1 MWQGGIGLDQH
12 LRVLYLFQQ
21 RCSGT
26 GAKTVHI
33 NIHDSQR
40 WCDQRCIRV
49 IVEGDNRNVLRNAQ
63 AELTDCLDDADGD
76 KTVKAQN
83 AVGEVPVVLR
93 GRPAKISAGRGVP
106 VYLSRNSLRILWG

>member
-1 MWQGGIGLDQH
+1 MFHCVTPCCLVESNVAGRYRSGSASPGS
-12 LRVLYLFQQ
+12 VSFQQ

-33 NIHDSQR
+33 NIHDGQR
-40 WCDQRCIRV
+40 WRDQRCIRV

-76 KTVKAQN
+76 KAVKAQN
-83 AVGEVPVVLR
+83 AVGR
-93 GRPAKISAGRGVP
+93 FR
-106 VYLSRNSLRILWG
+106 

>member
-76 KTVKAQN
+76 KAVKAQN
-83 AVGEVPVVLR
+83 AVGGSGSRRSSVVCWMISSRLEEV
-93 GRPAKISAGRGVP
+93 GMT
-106 VYLSRNSLRILWG
+106 